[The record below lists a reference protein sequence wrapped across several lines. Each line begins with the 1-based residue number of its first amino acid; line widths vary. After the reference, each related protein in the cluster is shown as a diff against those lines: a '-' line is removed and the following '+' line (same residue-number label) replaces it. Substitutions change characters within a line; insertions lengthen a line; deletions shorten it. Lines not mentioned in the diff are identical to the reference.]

1 MQMRRKNL
9 ERRQER
15 AIEEKSGLLK
25 NVEEAENLKLFPLRH
40 YKDTLVKLEEVQIRY
55 GTKLLP
61 PVSLEIRNG
70 DRVVLQGANGC
81 GKSSLI
87 KVLLQRLADKEDIA
101 YTGRIER
108 ASGLK
113 VSYISQDTSY
123 LKGTL
128 EEYAGEQDLDYTL
141 FFGIAS

>member
-1 MQMRRKNL
+1 MQMHRKNL

-70 DRVVLQGANGC
+70 DLVVLQGANGC

>member
-9 ERRQER
+9 ERRQES

-70 DRVVLQGANGC
+70 DLVVLQGANGC